1 MYFDMSVIRK
11 LRKIIVLTQYLLKF
25 THYLQS
31 EYIAH
36 QQCDLLNINRSSYF
50 TFNIY
55 FSCWTIIT
63 RGRRVTICVQSCYLG
78 RHATTDLG
86 IAECFRL
93 FRVVAKGPKGCLF
106 VGFSSLIGSWDPQS
120 CSNI

>member
-36 QQCDLLNINRSSYF
+36 QQCDLLTF
-50 TFNIY
+50 TFH
-55 FSCWTIIT
+55 
-63 RGRRVTICVQSCYLG
+63 RLPYLVF
-78 RHATTDLG
+78 TS
-86 IAECFRL
+86 
-93 FRVVAKGPKGCLF
+93 VVGP
-106 VGFSSLIGSWDPQS
+106 PYHYT
-120 CSNI
+120 